1 MGENNIG
8 KGLTK
13 QDLDLKGWINFLN
26 VWTIKAEPFFFVIRI
41 SVTRQFLWER
51 IAMKL
56 KFRKYKVTMMQ
67 TILCSIYRLVSR
79 DFYYIMKRWSYYKW
93 NFYHWCFVEFE
104 IIMCHNLL
112 IFIL

>member
-41 SVTRQFLWER
+41 SVTRQFL
-51 IAMKL
+51 
-56 KFRKYKVTMMQ
+56 
-67 TILCSIYRLVSR
+67 SR
-79 DFYYIMKRWSYYKW
+79 S
-93 NFYHWCFVEFE
+93 
-104 IIMCHNLL
+104 
-112 IFIL
+112 